1 MQWDLGRLG
10 EVSLTSLRL
19 NHVTIYKYIYIYV
32 HLFMYIYIY
41 IDNGNIIGFNGDV
54 SKTHQGINQPFDGDM
69 FWDI

>member
-1 MQWDLGRLG
+1 MLDLL
-10 EVSLTSLRL
+10 EVKPR
-19 NHVTIYKYIYIYV
+19 HDIYIYI

-41 IDNGNIIGFNGDV
+41 NGDIIGFNGDV

>member
-1 MQWDLGRLG
+1 M
-10 EVSLTSLRL
+10 
-19 NHVTIYKYIYIYV
+19 YIY
-32 HLFMYIYIY
+32 LCIYIY